1 MAAGAAVL
9 YGSGAQMEKQGH
21 AQGSLHIEEAKVS
34 VGLKTFIGAL
44 CVVAAGV
51 ITLGGWWASVIRDD
65 VSDIRAVVV
74 DGERRASD
82 MIGSNEREFNR
93 QFNELRSDWASVAGD
108 LRALVVEVRTS
119 NEFFRENLTKLVDQV
134 DNSNRDL
141 SAQIARLNSEL
152 SEFQRTLAVQQ
163 ANAPAISIDALEA
176 LTSALQSP
184 TGEGRVIV
192 VPTWTGQTIAVPPQ

>member
-1 MAAGAAVL
+1 
-9 YGSGAQMEKQGH
+9 MEKRGD
-21 AQGSLHIEEAKVS
+21 AQESLHIEEAKVS

-44 CVVAAGV
+44 GVVAVGV
-51 ITLGGWWASVIRDD
+51 ITLGGWWAMVIRDD

-93 QFNELRSDWASVAGD
+93 QFNELRADWASVAGD

-141 SAQIARLNSEL
+141 TAQIARLNSEL

-192 VPTWTGQTIAVPPQ
+192 VPAWTGRTIAVPPQ

>member
-1 MAAGAAVL
+1 MG
-9 YGSGAQMEKQGH
+9 KQGD
-21 AQGSLHIEEAKVS
+21 AQESLHIEEAKVS

-44 CVVAAGV
+44 GLVAVGV
-51 ITLGGWWASVIRDD
+51 ITLGGWWAMVIRDD

-141 SAQIARLNSEL
+141 TAQIARLNSEL

-176 LTSALQSP
+176 LASALQSP
-184 TGEGRVIV
+184 AGEGRVIV
-192 VPTWTGQTIAVPPQ
+192 VPAWTGQTIAAPPQ